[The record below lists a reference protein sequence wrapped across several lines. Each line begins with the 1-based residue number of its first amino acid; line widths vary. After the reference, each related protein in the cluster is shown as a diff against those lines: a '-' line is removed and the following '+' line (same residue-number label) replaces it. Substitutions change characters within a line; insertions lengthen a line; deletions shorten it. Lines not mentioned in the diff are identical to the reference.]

1 MKGITMQT
9 RIRELEDNTAI
20 QILMTIAKREHTT
33 DAITTQRAPE
43 ILDLLASQLGAIP
56 STEKITQG
64 GAARQALLLLSESP
78 EYQAPLTALV
88 NGPETERFSVDPITT
103 TAVITAALVILQ
115 THVKFERD
123 KQGKYSFKVEK
134 KATSEQLLKPLVQKL
149 LALMKLP

>member
-1 MKGITMQT
+1 MQA
-9 RIRELEDNTAI
+9 RIRELEDNTAV
-20 QILMTIAKREHTT
+20 QILMIIAGRGNAVDT
-33 DAITTQRAPE
+33 ITTQRAPE
-43 ILDLLASQLGAIP
+43 ILDLLAGQLGAIP
-56 STEKITQG
+56 STEKITPG
-64 GAARQALLLLSESP
+64 EAARQALLLLSEGP

-123 KQGKYSFKVEK
+123 KQGRYSFKVEK
-134 KATSEQLLKPLVQKL
+134 KATSDQLLKPLVQKL